1 VLAMAILRLL
11 RQGKDMKIHYLCI
24 ERNKRFDPIYIKYI
38 QNEMEV

>member
-11 RQGKDMKIHYLCI
+11 RQGKDMKIHYLCVD
-24 ERNKRFDPIYIKYI
+24 RNKRFDPIKYI